1 MKFYLLVCAGFHL
14 LVVRISKAPQFKCPF
29 IVPTHLQASFVC
41 SINLQLI
48 KRKKKGGVGFFFLKW
63 NMEHQDFLP
72 LSQPSK
78 GARSSRFNT
87 CTQAQATVH
96 SSLLK
101 SGCHD
106 TPFIFSRCWLVD
118 LEYTHHSHIGFCS
131 RDHQN
136 KKKMRLRRGETTK
149 ALIPRLDDVQQGKQ
163 KIVTFFTAWE
173 GKEKKKEQ

>member
-1 MKFYLLVCAGFHL
+1 
-14 LVVRISKAPQFKCPF
+14 
-29 IVPTHLQASFVC
+29 
-41 SINLQLI
+41 
-48 KRKKKGGVGFFFLKW
+48 
-63 NMEHQDFLP
+63 MEHQDFLP

-136 KKKMRLRRGETTK
+136 KKKLRLRRGETTK

-163 KIVTFFTAWE
+163 KIVTFFTAW
-173 GKEKKKEQ
+173 GGEKKKSNETMSRTNVDARHMKAATACLATSTCHCQLLQRHVHSLQAF